1 VTKVRYFYTILRIKN
16 IANIDSDFRAWVY
29 AVTWMIWV
37 GGMAFLPLIAWLCGN
52 WFYIGLAT
60 SIPGFVLFFYYPY
73 LPESPRWLISVGRK
87 DDAAKIILNI
97 AKTNGT
103 EDELSPAELNYMLKR
118 LIMLQEQD
126 KSASGKNIGV
136 WTLFSRPRLAKNT
149 IMLTI
154 SWYVILHEIPA
165 AFCKVIM

>member
-1 VTKVRYFYTILRIKN
+1 M
-16 IANIDSDFRAWVY
+16 Y

-37 GGMAFLPLIAWLCGN
+37 GGMAILPLIAWVCGN

-60 SIPGFVLFFYYPY
+60 SIPGFLLFLYVPY

-87 DDAAKIILNI
+87 EDAAKVIQKI
-97 AKTNGT
+97 AKTNET
-103 EDELSPAELNYMLKR
+103 QDKLSTGQLNSMLKR
-118 LIMLQEQD
+118 LIVLQEQE
-126 KSASGKNIGV
+126 KGSGDQRSIGI

-154 SWYVILHEIPA
+154 SWYVVFELWI
-165 AFCKVIM
+165 